1 MSAQRTE
8 FRVVW
13 KREGRQRSTR
23 IFQSWDAACRKA
35 AGIVALE
42 AVKDETTYD
51 TLPDLEEPPTI
62 EQRSVGDWETN
73 PYYVP
78 GPPQE
83 GAMREM
89 RYLYAKPEPEAEMTG
104 SGPFGF

>member
-1 MSAQRTE
+1 MSQRTE

-23 IFQSWDAACRKA
+23 IYQSWSAACRKA
-35 AGIVALE
+35 TGIVALE
-42 AVKDETTYD
+42 AVKSETTYD
-51 TLPDLEEPPTI
+51 TLPDLEELPMI
-62 EQRSVGDWETN
+62 EERHVGDWAQN
-73 PYYVP
+73 PHYVA
-78 GPPQE
+78 GEPQE

-89 RYLYAKPEPEAEMTG
+89 RYLYAKPEAEMTG